1 MTTQVAIYGSDAFGA
16 VPAALV
22 ILLTIL
28 AMLGIIAAVATA

>member
-1 MTTQVAIYGSDAFGA
+1 MTTQMTMGGSAATGF

-28 AMLGIIAAVATA
+28 AMLGIVAAVATV